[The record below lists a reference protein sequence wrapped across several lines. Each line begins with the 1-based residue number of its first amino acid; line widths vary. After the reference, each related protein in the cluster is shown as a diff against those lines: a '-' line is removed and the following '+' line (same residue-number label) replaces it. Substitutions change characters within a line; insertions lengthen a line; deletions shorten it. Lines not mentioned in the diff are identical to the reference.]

1 MADLTN
7 ELDDLETLIT
17 SPGWVRVM
25 ERFEQEWGRTGT
37 RYLDILE
44 KMLNTVDRVQAADE
58 LQRVVWVRKELEAFM
73 HAIPARLQQ
82 LKHAREPVGDGQSR
96 RGLL

>member
-7 ELDDLETLIT
+7 ELDDLESLLT
-17 SPGWVRVM
+17 SPGWTRVM
-25 ERFEQEWGRTGT
+25 ERFQQEWGRTGT

-73 HAIPARLQQ
+73 QSIPARLQQ
-82 LKHAREPVGDGQSR
+82 LKNQREPVGSGMSR